1 MRSRKSLVGS
11 LVAATVLSA
20 GMGVTAA
27 APAQAAGKAR
37 PVPSCVKTAT
47 FNQPSVYTVQVR
59 NTCKGAMKVKVQMK
73 YGTDHPCT
81 TIAKGKTVH
90 FNSKGIKV
98 YTAPFRCLTDVP
110 ALAERVR
117 TRGARP
123 GESFPLSTR

>member
-90 FNSKGIKV
+90 FDSKGIKV
-98 YTAPFRCLTDVP
+98 YKATVRC
-110 ALAERVR
+110 
-117 TRGARP
+117 
-123 GESFPLSTR
+123 